1 MPFANPLAAASANEL
16 MVSLSLPSESL
27 NLVAKAQ
34 DAGAGQAADP
44 SPMRVVTVHEWIPM
58 GSLATRTQCR
68 CCHCGVTRSY
78 ELSSEP
84 SVSYARYGQ
93 TFATGPMDSTET
105 PACMPQGR
113 RMPPVIAARSWDILS
128 WAQQ

>member
-1 MPFANPLAAASANEL
+1 MPFADPLTAASANEL

-27 NLVAKAQ
+27 NLVAQVQ
-34 DAGAGQAADP
+34 DAGDTAGLA
-44 SPMRVVTVHEWIPM
+44 SVRVVTVHEWIPM
-58 GSLATRTQCR
+58 GSLSTRTQCR

-78 ELSSEP
+78 ELTAAP

-93 TFATGPMDSTET
+93 TFATGPMDSTDT
-105 PACMPQGR
+105 PACQPQGR